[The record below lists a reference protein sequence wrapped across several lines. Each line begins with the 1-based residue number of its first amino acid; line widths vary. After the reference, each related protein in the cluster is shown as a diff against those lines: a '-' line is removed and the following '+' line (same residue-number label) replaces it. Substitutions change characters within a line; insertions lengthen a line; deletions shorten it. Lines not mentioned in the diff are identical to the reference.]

1 MSMNQKNETI
11 RVLKLKDG
19 TVLVYVPVEDV
30 LAHVEEIVQRKVNF
44 MRWLVQS
51 LGNMPLETVRRYL
64 EDTIEELERL
74 RVCVRE
80 RALVYDEFTW
90 AWISYMWAISG
101 KSIEEV
107 VDRFRSLA
115 DLHRQMDEK
124 GYAEIRKQ

>member
-90 AWISYMWAISG
+90 TWISYMWAISG